1 MRLNEMIKSL
11 QQWDREGVYLFSK
24 ADLGKIFNEQG
35 RRLTSSLSRATEAG
49 LLERVARGLYLNAN
63 SSHIGGYTVEDIASR
78 LRRGEFCYVSLES
91 AASQWGVI
99 SQIPVGRLT
108 VMTTGREGEFRTR
121 FGAIEFVHTDAN
133 FEELEANTIDWP
145 GRPLRFASKQRT
157 VRDLLACR
165 RSLDLID
172 WEEVNE
178 DAD

>member
-78 LRRGEFCYVSLES
+78 LRRGEFC
-91 AASQWGVI
+91 
-99 SQIPVGRLT
+99 
-108 VMTTGREGEFRTR
+108 
-121 FGAIEFVHTDAN
+121 
-133 FEELEANTIDWP
+133 
-145 GRPLRFASKQRT
+145 
-157 VRDLLACR
+157 
-165 RSLDLID
+165 
-172 WEEVNE
+172 
-178 DAD
+178 